1 MREEKNRLPGLI
13 MVYTG
18 NGKGKTTAALGQA
31 IRALG
36 HGFRVFM
43 IHFMKGRE
51 YGEFNALQKMGGLR
65 IIRAGRDFFVD
76 RDNPDAIDIKMARE
90 GLVVAREALLGNE
103 YDMIV
108 LDEINV
114 AMDFNL
120 ITVDEVLEMLKH
132 KTENVDVILTG
143 RNAPPEIID
152 IADLVSDIK
161 EVKHPYG
168 YGIKMRKGIEY

>member
-1 MREEKNRLPGLI
+1 

-65 IIRAGRDFFVD
+65 IIRAGRDFFCG
-76 RDNPDAIDIKMARE
+76 P
-90 GLVVAREALLGNE
+90 G
-103 YDMIV
+103 
-108 LDEINV
+108 
-114 AMDFNL
+114 
-120 ITVDEVLEMLKH
+120 
-132 KTENVDVILTG
+132 
-143 RNAPPEIID
+143 
-152 IADLVSDIK
+152 
-161 EVKHPYG
+161 
-168 YGIKMRKGIEY
+168 